1 MSIYDINYQ
10 STGKTILPPSKRLPK
25 WLAWIYSL
33 LKPMQYVRDLF
44 FDIFIGGANYN
55 IFDAGQF
62 YSYGDRA
69 VWFDNTVVECLNDIP
84 KLGSVSAPDITP
96 ENWIVVCENFIGV
109 DERIK
114 YNPQIIVLEWALNRW
129 FRNEA
134 ATDQIYIQ
142 TNSTRSNFF
151 LLGESS
157 MYSSSMANQ
166 SVFSSF
172 FIGNAYSAAIQYD
185 FTIFV
190 PVALFNTLG
199 ASAGDREEAVR
210 NIANKYNTA
219 GINYDIQTY

>member
-33 LKPMQYVRDLF
+33 LKPLQYVRDLF

-142 TNSTRSNFF
+142 TNSTYSDFF
-151 LLGESS
+151 LLGDTSE
-157 MYSSSMANQ
+157 YSSTMANNT
-166 SVFSSF
+166 VFSMF
-172 FIGNAYSAAIQYD
+172 YMGDIYTAALVTD

-190 PVALFNTLG
+190 PVALFNILG
-199 ASAGDREEAVR
+199 ATAQDSEEAIKS
-210 NIANKYNTA
+210 IADKYNAA
-219 GINYDIQTY
+219 GIKYDIQTY